1 MREGTMTA
9 EAILVAHGSPTDPAP
24 QEAAMMALAVRV
36 AMWLPGWRVRGATLA
51 CPGSL
56 ETAVAAMPGALIYPF
71 FMAEGWFTRTNLPK
85 RLAACGG
92 GGMRQLR
99 PFGAD
104 PALPD
109 LLTATARQ
117 GAAEAGLTPDATA
130 LLLSAHGSKVARSSA
145 EMTEALAETLRG
157 QAGFVRVVTSFVE
170 EAPYLRDAATGLG
183 PAVCLPLFALS
194 AGHVTGDVPEAL
206 AEAGFEGALL
216 PPIGAVSGVAPLIAA
231 ALERATAG
239 AEAAPDLSTPISA

>member
-1 MREGTMTA
+1 MTT
-9 EAILVAHGSPTDPAP
+9 EAILVAHGSPADPAP

-36 AMWLPGWRVRGATLA
+36 AMWRPGWRIRGATLA
-51 CPGSL
+51 SPGSL
-56 ETAVAAMPGALIYPF
+56 EAAVAAMPGALIYPF

-109 LLTATARQ
+109 FLRRTARQ
-117 GAAEAGLTPDATA
+117 GAAEAGLSPDRTA
-130 LLLSAHGSKVARSSA
+130 LILAAHGSQVSRSSA
-145 EMTEALAETLRG
+145 EMTEALAQTLRES
-157 QAGFVRVVTSFVE
+157 AGFSRVVTGFVE
-170 EAPYLRDAATGLG
+170 EAPHLRDAACGLG

-216 PPIGAVSGVAPLIAA
+216 PPIGAVADVAPLIAA
-231 ALERATAG
+231 ALQRAAT
-239 AEAAPDLSTPISA
+239 EAAAPPASPTSLSA

>member
-1 MREGTMTA
+1 MTA
-9 EAILVAHGSPTDPAP
+9 KAILVAHGSPADPAP

-36 AMWLPGWRVRGATLA
+36 AMWRPGWRIRGATLA

-56 ETAVAAMPGALIYPF
+56 EAAVAAMPDAMVYPF

-85 RLAACGG
+85 RLVACGG

-109 LLTATARQ
+109 LLAQTARR
-117 GAAEAGLTPDATA
+117 GAAEAGLLPEQTA
-130 LLLSAHGSKVARSSA
+130 LILAAHGSQVSRSSA
-145 EMTEALAETLRG
+145 QMTEALAEILRPT
-157 QAGFVRVVTSFVE
+157 AGFARIVTGFVE

-206 AEAGFEGALL
+206 AEAGFEGVIL
-216 PPIGAVSGVAPLIAA
+216 PPIGAVAGVAPLIAD
-231 ALERATAG
+231 ALERARTD
-239 AEAAPDLSTPISA
+239 AEAAPVLSDSLSA